1 MPAQQKR
8 PFTNHEDVVVREM
21 SAGMFTESISFSAA
35 LVAGLLSFFSPCIL
49 PLIPA
54 YFTFITGLSLDEMT
68 DSPSRQIR
76 IRVITA
82 TLSYVLGFSL
92 VFVLMGASASF
103 IGGAIFKYQDT
114 IRIVGGVLIILFGI
128 HMTGLVRFRVL
139 EFERRLQVQKKPLH
153 ALGTFF
159 VGMAFGAGWSPCI
172 GPLLGSIL
180 IVAGNQETVADG
192 VWLLSIYAAGLAI
205 PFVVLSLFVH
215 SLLAFIK
222 RTSWSIRYINV
233 TAGLL
238 LLILGLLLVTDKINL
253 ISA

>member
-1 MPAQQKR
+1 
-8 PFTNHEDVVVREM
+8 
-21 SAGMFTESISFSAA
+21 MFTESISYSAA
-35 LVAGLLSFFSPCIL
+35 LLAGLLSFFSPCIL

-54 YFTFITGLSLDEMT
+54 YFSFITGFSLDQLT
-68 DSPSRQIR
+68 NARTTGVRTQ
-76 IRVITA
+76 VILA

-103 IGGAIFKYQDT
+103 VGGAIFKYRGG
-114 IRIVGGVLIILFGI
+114 IRIIGGLLIILLGI
-128 HMTGLVRFRVL
+128 HVTGLYRFGFL

-153 ALGTFF
+153 FLGTFF

-180 IVAGNQETVADG
+180 IVAGNQGTVADG
-192 VWLLSIYAAGLAI
+192 IGLLSVYAAGLAI
-205 PFVVLSLFVH
+205 PFLVLAVFVD
-215 SLLAFIK
+215 SLLSFIK
-222 RTSWSIRYINV
+222 KASWSIKYINL

-238 LLILGLLLVTDKINL
+238 LLILGLLLVTDKLNL

>member
-1 MPAQQKR
+1 
-8 PFTNHEDVVVREM
+8 
-21 SAGMFTESISFSAA
+21 MFTESISYPAA
-35 LVAGLLSFFSPCIL
+35 LFAGLLSFFSPCIL

-54 YFTFITGLSLDEMT
+54 YFTFITGLSLDELT
-68 DSPSRQIR
+68 GAQTVGVRA
-76 IRVITA
+76 RVIRA

-103 IGGAIFKYQDT
+103 IGGAIFKYRDW
-114 IRIVGGVLIILFGI
+114 IRIIGGLMIILLGI
-128 HMTGLVRFRVL
+128 HMTGVLRFGFL
-139 EFERRLQVQKKPLH
+139 QFDRRLQMQKKPLH
-153 ALGTFF
+153 FMGTFF

-192 VWLLSIYAAGLAI
+192 IGLLSVYAAGLAI
-205 PFVVLSLFVH
+205 PFLILAVFVDSLLSL
-215 SLLAFIK
+215 IK
-222 RTSWSIRYINV
+222 KASWSIRYVNL

-238 LLILGLLLVTDKINL
+238 LLILGLLLVTDQLNL

>member
-1 MPAQQKR
+1 M
-8 PFTNHEDVVVREM
+8 TG
-21 SAGMFTESISFSAA
+21 GMFTESISFPAA
-35 LVAGLLSFFSPCIL
+35 LAAGLLSFFSPCIL

-76 IRVITA
+76 IRVIAA

-103 IGGAIFKYQDT
+103 IGGAIFKYRDG
-114 IRIVGGVLIILFGI
+114 IRIIGGVLIILFGV
-128 HMTGLVRFRVL
+128 HMTGLIRFRAL

-153 ALGTFF
+153 FLGTFF

-180 IVAGNQETVADG
+180 IVAGNQDTVTDG
-192 VWLLSIYAAGLAI
+192 IWLLSVYAAGLAI
-205 PFVVLSLFVH
+205 PFLVLSLFVH

-222 RTSWSIRYINV
+222 KASWSIRYINV